1 MRPDAGEAKV
11 EIKNIRVKKHFVPF
25 LVFLCLA
32 TASTNNVESQNLPF
46 GKKHFVLVHGA
57 DHGAWCWYKVATLLK
72 SAGHNVTALDM
83 AASGINPTQ
92 VQQVHSFSD
101 YAEPLIEFM
110 ASLPPLHRVILV
122 GHSMGGA
129 IISLAMEMFPLR
141 ISAAVF
147 ATAAMPGPNLTYSA
161 IFAAVNSGA
170 SLMDSQFI
178 YDDGQNNPPTSL
190 VFGPKF
196 MSSSLYQLS
205 PPEDLTLAFSLVRPS
220 PLFNEEM
227 KLTKLK
233 YGLVRRVFIAS
244 DQDRGYTEQVVRL
257 MISKNPPNEV
267 KVINGSDH
275 MVMFSR
281 PVELFSHL
289 QKIAEI
295 YD

>member
-1 MRPDAGEAKV
+1 M

-25 LVFLCLA
+25 LVLLCLA

-57 DHGAWCWYKVATLLK
+57 GHGAWCWYKVATLLK

-129 IISLAMEMFPLR
+129 IISLAMEMFPRR

-161 IFAAVNSGA
+161 IFAAISSGV
-170 SLMDSQFI
+170 SFMDSQFI

-196 MSSSLYQLS
+196 MSSSFYQLS

-220 PLFNEEM
+220 PLFNKEL

-233 YGLVRRVFIAS
+233 YGSVRRVFIVS
-244 DQDRGYTEQVVRL
+244 DQDRAFTEQAVRL
-257 MISKNPPNEV
+257 MITKNPPNEV

-275 MVMFSR
+275 MVMVSR
-281 PVELFSHL
+281 PVQLFSHL